1 MSLSRKVARQSTLQ
15 VAGRLYTAA
24 LAFAITAL
32 ILPRHLDD
40 ASFGV
45 VAFYIT
51 LFMLLTNVLDFGAGQ
66 IVVREASRRREEAD
80 ELAGMLVGLK
90 ARIAAVGVA
99 LVAAVAFAFDGAAG
113 ATTWL
118 AIAGALGLLAHAP
131 AGLAAILQVDM
142 RFRPLVVAQA
152 LGQTSWLV
160 VTVALVALGVRE
172 PGAFVVAFGTAGVV
186 YGAAT
191 WRAGRDVVSPRFG
204 ASRARRAWLWRE
216 SWPAGVAASMA
227 TIYFY
232 VDTLML
238 RPLLGDDAVA
248 HYASAYR
255 VMTFLLMVPVL
266 FSQVIFPV
274 YSRLWPAEPGAFGTV
289 LTRTTRF
296 LFALG
301 VLVAATLPWVADE
314 VVAAVFPPSYAPGGP
329 ALGVLALATVWV
341 FIAYPHVLALLAAG
355 GQRTQMVIS
364 TSGVVVNV
372 ALNLALV
379 PRIGIVGAAW
389 ATVATEAFIA
399 TAAGVALRRRTGLTA
414 GVSAFARPLLCGAA
428 ASGALAWCVG
438 SAWWGSW
445 PDAARIALGVGVG
458 VVGVAASGTWPLRLG
473 VETGGPAG
481 EGA

>member
-1 MSLSRKVARQSTLQ
+1 MSLSRRVARQSSMQ
-15 VAGRLYTAA
+15 VAGRLYTAL

-32 ILPRHLDD
+32 VLPRHLDD
-40 ASFGV
+40 SSFGV
-45 VAFYIT
+45 VAFYLT

-66 IVVREASRRREEAD
+66 IVVREASRRRDEAD
-80 ELAGMLVGLK
+80 ELAGMLVALK
-90 ARIAAVGVA
+90 ARIAALGVA
-99 LVAAVAFAFDGAAG
+99 VVAVVAFLFDGAG
-113 ATTWL
+113 ATAWL

-131 AGLAAILQVDM
+131 AGVAAILQVDM

-160 VTVALVALGVRE
+160 VTLVLVALGVGE

-191 WRAGRDVVSPRFG
+191 WRAARGVVSPRFG
-204 ASRARRAWLWRE
+204 APRERRAWLWRE

-238 RPLLGDDAVA
+238 RPLVGEDAVA

-314 VVAAVFPPSYAPGGP
+314 VVAVVFPPSYAPGGP
-329 ALGVLALATVWV
+329 ALAVLALATVWV

-364 TSGVVVNV
+364 TLGVVVNV

-379 PRIGIVGAAW
+379 PRHGILGAAW
-389 ATVATEAFIA
+389 ATVATETFIA
-399 TAAGVALRRRTGLTA
+399 TAAAIALRRRTGLSA
-414 GVSAFARPLLCGAA
+414 GVSAYARPLLCAVA
-428 ASGALAWCVG
+428 ASGALAWCAG
-438 SAWWGSW
+438 SAWWGTW
-445 PDAARIALGVGVG
+445 PDAARIALGVAVG
-458 VVGVAASGTWPLRLG
+458 VAGVAASGTWPLSLG
-473 VETGGPAG
+473 VETGGPA
-481 EGA
+481 EGHA